1 MPKRVGEPNIRDNI
15 TALRTVNPGDIHE
28 AGSLQFGI
36 YTGAQVAA
44 AGSKISVDVNATVL
58 CNAGAYALVAEGGL
72 ANFNLTTQALVVSG
86 GSDIGRF
93 VIAKALN
100 ATTGVVCLNTFGK
113 PA

>member
-1 MPKRVGEPNIRDNI
+1 MAKRLGEPHIRDNI

-28 AGSLQFGI
+28 AGCLQFGI
-36 YTGAQVAA
+36 YTGAQQVL
-44 AGSKISVDVNATVL
+44 AGGKISLDVNATVL
-58 CNAGAYALVAEGGL
+58 VPAGLYALVAEGGL
-72 ANFNLTTQALVVSG
+72 ANYNLTTQALVLSG

-93 VIAKALN
+93 VIAKILN